1 MTTAAGATPLLEPQ
15 DSPLL
20 ILIDGH
26 ALVHRAHHAM
36 RDPLTVQSTGEVV
49 SGVYGFLNMF
59 LRAIEEWKPTHCIV
73 TFRCVGTDFSGMRRS
88 RSIRRTDHL
97 RHRNCETSSGA

>member
-1 MTTAAGATPLLEPQ
+1 M
-15 DSPLL
+15 L

-59 LRAIEEWKPTHCIV
+59 LRAIEDWNPTHCIV
-73 TFRCVGTDFSGMRRS
+73 TFDVSAPTF
-88 RSIRRTDHL
+88 
-97 RHRNCETSSGA
+97 RHVAFTEYKAHRPAHAA